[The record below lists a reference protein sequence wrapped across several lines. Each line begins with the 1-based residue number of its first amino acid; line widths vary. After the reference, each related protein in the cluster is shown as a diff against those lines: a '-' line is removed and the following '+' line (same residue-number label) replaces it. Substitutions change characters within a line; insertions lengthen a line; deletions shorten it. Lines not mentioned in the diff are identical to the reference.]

1 MMCFHTSLLLS
12 AGVVPREPGGRT
24 CAANRILKAGKC
36 PNDAKLH
43 LASFSLCQLSILF
56 SKVQTDK
63 QEMTWKLQGA
73 KCSAIRATWR
83 RPKQSRP
90 KQIGMSSPSSP
101 GLHLVGHLTRG
112 DAFLHFYTF
121 YTFTK
126 QHFLSPFR
134 SFSKGVTGVK
144 PLRKMWHGWSKQALI
159 KAVDTKKQTLFGL
172 NLYYACISAIALCPL
187 HCPSV
192 RVSTELAI
200 HSSGWSRG
208 SYSCL
213 PDKVRSVHVGSG
225 TKQNWSMRIHET

>member
-1 MMCFHTSLLLS
+1 MTRNYILHRLACVNCQSCFQRYKQTNRKWLGSSRVPNAVQFVQLDDVQNNQGQNKLECPARPAQASISLD
-12 AGVVPREPGGRT
+12 
-24 CAANRILKAGKC
+24 IW
-36 PNDAKLH
+36 
-43 LASFSLCQLSILF
+43 
-56 SKVQTDK
+56 
-63 QEMTWKLQGA
+63 QEVM
-73 KCSAIRATWR
+73 
-83 RPKQSRP
+83 
-90 KQIGMSSPSSP
+90 
-101 GLHLVGHLTRG
+101 
-112 DAFLHFYTF
+112 HFYTF

-213 PDKVRSVHVGSG
+213 PDKVRSVHVGSWFG